1 MCFLL
6 ESHHFKI
13 KTTYSD
19 DFFPQT
25 FKFFIIVDSQT
36 SAPQTGSSMFI
47 CITTKNKTE
56 LTIDLKIRTRKQAF
70 TQGKIRI

>member
-13 KTTYSD
+13 KTTYLD

-25 FKFFIIVDSQT
+25 FKFFIIVDSQS
-36 SAPQTGSSMFI
+36 SAPQTGSSMFVYLYHHKKQNR
-47 CITTKNKTE
+47 TYYRSKNKN
-56 LTIDLKIRTRKQAF
+56 
-70 TQGKIRI
+70 